1 MRTTATTQT
10 SAALPWAI
18 NVWGQLFAVAV
29 VVVVVFAVAAVASIS
44 NHKTEG
50 GGQNERADE
59 EGAKS
64 EFALCLLEFHIS
76 PSVSFAGINARESA
90 RERSAKI
97 CERQKTN
104 SGCM

>member
-18 NVWGQLFAVAV
+18 IVWGQLFAVA

-76 PSVSFAGINARESA
+76 PSVSFAGINERQ
-90 RERSAKI
+90 RERV
-97 CERQKTN
+97 
-104 SGCM
+104 

>member
-29 VVVVVFAVAAVASIS
+29 AVVVVFVAVAAVASIS

-76 PSVSFAGINARESA
+76 PSVSFAGINARE
-90 RERSAKI
+90 RERA
-97 CERQKTN
+97 
-104 SGCM
+104 

>member
-29 VVVVVFAVAAVASIS
+29 VVVFVAVAVVVSSS

-50 GGQNERADE
+50 RGQNERADE

-76 PSVSFAGINARESA
+76 PSVSFAGINARE
-90 RERSAKI
+90 RERA
-97 CERQKTN
+97 
-104 SGCM
+104 

>member
-29 VVVVVFAVAAVASIS
+29 VVVFVAVAVVVSSS

-76 PSVSFAGINARESA
+76 PSVSFAGINARE
-90 RERSAKI
+90 RERA
-97 CERQKTN
+97 
-104 SGCM
+104 